1 MKKLLSIILVMS
13 IITSALA
20 VSIIN
25 VGAEN
30 VKNGFT
36 DTKASD
42 WFYDDV
48 IYVNDKGIMKGTSE
62 STFSPSAS
70 LSRAM
75 SVTILYRMA
84 GEPDT
89 DGITVP
95 FTDVADGKWY
105 SDAVAWAYGCGVSK
119 GKTSTDFAPNDDIT
133 RAEFTVLLSRFAY
146 VMELELHAIRDG
158 SLADSMLTPKY
169 AKTAEQLLYQSGVIN
184 GKSGN
189 KFAYHATITRAEAA
203 AMIHRFDEKAVPLD
217 PDAYTD
223 VVFIGNSITFAG
235 NTRAHFEALGED
247 MNLKVHDYS
256 EGGAYLADHYEWF
269 AYESM
274 SPYTNTVEEAEIV
287 ILQDYGGGIPTM
299 GEDEE
304 LAALRGQLNH
314 PGLLFGSG
322 DHVVSNLMELLGTD
336 KDYYSFTANLPSG
349 PMKYDTFVDWNG
361 RLRMNDNET
370 ILKIKDILSERYGIE
385 HIYVSNLAL
394 SEPALGLTCD
404 DLYPDQVHPTDLMGY
419 IIALTTYCKIFKV
432 DPTVQNNGNL
442 SYDSIPGATIEE
454 KDRLI
459 AEIKLLVK
467 ESLELQK

>member
-1 MKKLLSIILVMS
+1 MMSVILIGSLLVSSFTVAAYE
-13 IITSALA
+13 SAELNFVDVDKNA
-20 VSIIN
+20 WYYANVRYVSDN
-25 VGAEN
+25 
-30 VKNGFT
+30 
-36 DTKASD
+36 
-42 WFYDDV
+42 
-48 IYVNDKGIMKGTSE
+48 GIMNGVSADSFE
-62 STFSPSAS
+62 PLSTM
-70 LSRAM
+70 SRAM

-95 FTDVADGKWY
+95 FTDVARGKWY

-119 GKTSTDFAPNDDIT
+119 GKTETDFAPNDDIT

-169 AKTAEQLLYQSGVIN
+169 AKTAEKLLYRSGVIN
-184 GKSGN
+184 GKPGN
-189 KFAYHATITRAEAA
+189 RFVYHATITRAEAA

-217 PDAYTD
+217 PEAYTD
-223 VVFIGNSITFAG
+223 VVFIGNSITLAG
-235 NTRAHFEALGED
+235 NTRGHFEALGAD

-274 SPYTNTVEEAEIV
+274 SPYTNTVEESEIV

-314 PGLLFGSG
+314 PGLLFGTG

-336 KDYYSFTANLPSG
+336 KEYYSFTANLPSG
-349 PMKYDTFVDWNG
+349 PMKYETFIDWNG
-361 RLRMNDNET
+361 RLRMNDNEAL
-370 ILKIKDILSERYGIE
+370 LKIKDILSGRYGIE

-419 IIALTTYCKIFKV
+419 IIALTTYCKIFDV
-432 DPTVQNNGNL
+432 DPTLQNNGNL
-442 SYDSIPGATIEE
+442 SYDSIPGETVEE
-454 KDRLI
+454 KESLI
-459 AEIKLLVK
+459 TEIKFLVK